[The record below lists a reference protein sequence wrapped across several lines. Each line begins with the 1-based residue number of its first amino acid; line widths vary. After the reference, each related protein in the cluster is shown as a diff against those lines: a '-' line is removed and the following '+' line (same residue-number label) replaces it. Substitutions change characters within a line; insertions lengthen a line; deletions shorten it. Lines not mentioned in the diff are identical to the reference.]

1 MGSGDSWN
9 SRLQLLDDISI
20 FPCHEFPYTLDFCSL
35 LPQLKCTREVS
46 VPVAP
51 LGRQLFSCGR
61 AIAYAGGVD
70 FGARAKC

>member
-1 MGSGDSWN
+1 MGRGDSWN
-9 SRLQLLDDISI
+9 SRLRLLDDISI
-20 FPCHEFPYTLDFCSL
+20 FPYHEFPYTLDFCSL